1 MTKTTKGYLLGAVGA
16 ISYGMNPLFAVPLY
30 GEGLDVPSVLFYRY
44 FFATLILGVIMRL
57 RGDRFR
63 ISKDEIGGL
72 CILGIMFALSSVLL
86 FEAYNYM
93 YVGLASTLLFVEPVF
108 IALILWL
115 CFHERISRWTIISIA
130 ICIGGV
136 LFLCNPGKGAYV
148 TTTGIGLV
156 IFSSLAYALYM
167 VAINKSRIRR
177 LPGVTITFY
186 SLLFGMIVFAVQTD
200 GFTLVQPVPAGWLP
214 WTCVIGISV
223 FPTIVSLLTVAI
235 SIQCIGSVPVAIL
248 GALEPI
254 TGVLFGVLLFG
265 EVLTVKATV
274 GIVLIL
280 CAVITLILTRG
291 KQSPGHTDEEQCA

>member
-1 MTKTTKGYLLGAVGA
+1 MGAIGA
-16 ISYGMNPLFAVPLY
+16 ISYGTNPLFAVPLY
-30 GEGLDVPSVLFYRY
+30 GMGLEVPSVLFYRY
-44 FFATLILGVIMRL
+44 FFATLILGIIMKV
-57 RGDRFR
+57 RGDQFR
-63 ISKDEIGGL
+63 IARRDIAGM

-93 YVGLASTLLFVEPVF
+93 DVGLASTLLFVEPVF

-115 CFHERISRWTIISIA
+115 CFHERISNWTIISIA
-130 ICIGGV
+130 ICIGGI
-136 LFLCNPGKGAYV
+136 LFLCNPGEGAYV
-148 TTTGIGLV
+148 TAIGIALV

-167 VAINKSRIRR
+167 VAINKSRIRN

-186 SLLFGMIVFAVQTD
+186 SLLFGMIVFAVQTHC
-200 GFTLVQPVPAGWLP
+200 FTRVQPVSAGCLSWA
-214 WTCVIGISV
+214 CVIGISV

-235 SIQCIGSVPVAIL
+235 SIQYIGSVPVAIL

-265 EVLTVKATV
+265 EVLTVKAIA
-274 GIVLIL
+274 GIALIL

-291 KQSPGHTDEEQCA
+291 KQAS